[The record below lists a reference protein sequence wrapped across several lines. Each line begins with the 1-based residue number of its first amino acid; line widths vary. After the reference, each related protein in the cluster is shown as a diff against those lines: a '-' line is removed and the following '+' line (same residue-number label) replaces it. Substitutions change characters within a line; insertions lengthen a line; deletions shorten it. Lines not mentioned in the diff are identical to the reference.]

1 MDVYRIVMKKLI
13 ETQNY
18 KLVLFYDLLVKWLNL
33 ELSNC
38 PIKNYFLMR
47 NYNKVIVY
55 GIKELGDL
63 LIKELE
69 RDGIYV
75 VCGIDKEARYIIQNV
90 TIIEPN
96 DNIPDADII
105 VVTAIAAFNEIK
117 NDLSEKTKI
126 PIVSLS
132 EVIEELDSSLF

>member
-1 MDVYRIVMKKLI
+1 MKKLI